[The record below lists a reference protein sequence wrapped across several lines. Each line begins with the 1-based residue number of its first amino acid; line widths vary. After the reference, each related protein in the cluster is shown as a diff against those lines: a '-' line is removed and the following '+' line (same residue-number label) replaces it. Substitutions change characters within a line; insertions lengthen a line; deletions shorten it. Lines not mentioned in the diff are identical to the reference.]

1 MKLLTT
7 LHCDLKTWW
16 YPKSLY
22 IYTLGVKD
30 IRHGW
35 NLPISFTVFAFE
47 VEPMFLNLSKPEGFW
62 NTPTIFSCETTILH
76 FLHFSAHFVDMVYE
90 KCFISQCTMLIWYIK
105 SIFFLPI
112 THFVYE
118 KSRMSFRNFG
128 SKSNILTWKW
138 TINGFNPFLLVRK
151 CNIAYEKVRHHGMKI
166 IIFSKTFEIS
176 VSCSILEL
184 PVVPIDDANSISFT
198 VWQITWQITSY
209 PVLHK
214 IINQLIVFY
223 LFF

>member
-1 MKLLTT
+1 M
-7 LHCDLKTWW
+7 
-16 YPKSLY
+16 
-22 IYTLGVKD
+22 
-30 IRHGW
+30 
-35 NLPISFTVFAFE
+35 
-47 VEPMFLNLSKPEGFW
+47 
-62 NTPTIFSCETTILH
+62 
-76 FLHFSAHFVDMVYE
+76 
-90 KCFISQCTMLIWYIK
+90 K
-105 SIFFLPI
+105 SILLPSAQCW
-112 THFVYE
+112 FGLLKVFSFYPFYSFYNE

-166 IIFSKTFEIS
+166 IIFGKTFEIS

-214 IINQLIVFY
+214 IINQFIVFY
-223 LFF
+223 LFFKGTKILRTHLIFSTNET